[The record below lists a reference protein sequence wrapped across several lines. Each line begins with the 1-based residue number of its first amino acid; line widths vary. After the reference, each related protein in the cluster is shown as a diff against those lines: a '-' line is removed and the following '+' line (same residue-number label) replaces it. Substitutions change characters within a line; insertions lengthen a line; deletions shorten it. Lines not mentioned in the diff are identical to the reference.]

1 MNKLSK
7 LADFY
12 REEYVRARSIRLMK
26 PKRLTSTGKHSLFK
40 QVYRAATLEK
50 EGKGERTV
58 SYRIK
63 DVEIIPNKEGAAPP
77 SRLSK

>member
-1 MNKLSK
+1 
-7 LADFY
+7 
-12 REEYVRARSIRLMK
+12 MK

-50 EGKGERTV
+50 EEKGERTV

-63 DVEIIPNKEGAAPP
+63 EDVEIIPNKEGAVLS